1 MRIGDI
7 LEEKGRHVH
16 TALPWTTVAQ
26 AAARLDDAGVG
37 ALLVCDTDGRIRGMI
52 SERDIVRGLTRH
64 GRGLLDM
71 QVQDV
76 MTRNITTC
84 SSDDTVT
91 LGMAKMTRGRFRH
104 LPVVDEGKLVGLVS
118 IGDLVKHRVREMEL
132 ETGVLRD
139 TFIAHH

>member
-1 MRIGDI
+1 MRITDI
-7 LEEKGRHVH
+7 LDDKGRQVH
-16 TALPWTTVAQ
+16 TALPWATIAQ

-37 ALLVCDTDGRIRGMI
+37 ALLVCDADGRIRGMV

-71 QVQDV
+71 QVQEI
-76 MTRNITTC
+76 MTRNVTTC
-84 SSDDTVT
+84 SPDDTVT
-91 LGMAKMTRGRFRH
+91 EAMAKMTRGRFRH
-104 LPVVDEGKLVGLVS
+104 LPVVEGGRLAGLVS